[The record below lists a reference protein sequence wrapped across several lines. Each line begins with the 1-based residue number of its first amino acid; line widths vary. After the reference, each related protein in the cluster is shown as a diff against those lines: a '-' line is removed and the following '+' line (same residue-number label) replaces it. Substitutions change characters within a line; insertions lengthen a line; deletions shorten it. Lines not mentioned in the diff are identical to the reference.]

1 MSRATATA
9 VLCCA
14 LLAGCGSGGDG
25 PPPDADGRGKGSGAP
40 STAPGPTGPTVLLSV
55 PPAYAPDQGWQQPLA
70 WMPTKYSSKPPV
82 AVGARSDVVA
92 YVTVTEDGYTAQVRQ
107 ASTGQTLFT
116 GKPWQPP
123 IPMSEAGK
131 SAYDGDRAEL
141 PSVSTAYQD
150 GREYV
155 VLWAHGMTGGDALTE
170 AKEIVRLA
178 VYPADASGNAVAP
191 LREIDVPVR
200 TYGPNKGSQ
209 DDDLQVEDLGGGLQV
224 RWNGPPLTGNNAHA
238 AVAVDL
244 ASGTLE
250 VCADACAKGIGRV
263 RTGKGWIVTEF
274 VPKGFGVSGA
284 WSALTAPPP
293 GTAPDRHSQDGLFQS
308 ASNGHVLS
316 RWHGS
321 DGDALR
327 YPVTA
332 LHDASTGRLAAS
344 MPCEL
349 TPSGVVTSANGRFIA
364 DGTVAFDI
372 QRAHGTCLGAG
383 ADRKADVR
391 VKAVNDDGTAY
402 GEVSG
407 ANGGATAEVDLA
419 SGTGAPKLLPPGTV
433 VPRWALKDTAVFL
446 TPAASG
452 GGLLISTLKKN

>member
-1 MSRATATA
+1 MRRNAAAA

-14 LLAGCGSGGDG
+14 LLAGCSAGGDG
-25 PPPDADGRGKGSGAP
+25 PPAGASGGAERSGTP
-40 STAPGPTGPTVLLSV
+40 SAAATPTAPTVLLSV
-55 PPAYAPDQGWQQPLA
+55 PPAYAADRGWQQALS
-70 WMPTKYSSKPPV
+70 WMPAKYSSKPPV

-92 YVTVTEDGYTAQVRQ
+92 YVTVTEDGYATQVRQ
-107 ASTGQTLFT
+107 ASTGRTLFT

-123 IPMSEAGK
+123 TPMSEAGK
-131 SAYDGDRAEL
+131 SGYDGDRVEL

-150 GREYV
+150 GRDYV

-170 AKEIVRLA
+170 GKEIVRLA
-178 VYPADASGNAVAP
+178 VYAADASGDAVAP

-200 TYGPNKGSQ
+200 TYGPNTGSH

-224 RWNGPPLTGNNAHA
+224 RWNGPPLTGNNSHG

-263 RTGKGWIVTEF
+263 RSGKGWIVTEF

-284 WSALTAPPP
+284 WSVLTAPPP
-293 GTAPDRHSQDGLFQS
+293 GTAPDRHSEDGIFQS
-308 ASNGHVLS
+308 AARGHVLS
-316 RWHGS
+316 RWHGA
-321 DGDALR
+321 DGNALR
-327 YPVTA
+327 YPTTA
-332 LHDASTGRLAAS
+332 VHDAATGRLEAS

-349 TPSGVVTSANGRFIA
+349 IPYGVVTSANGRFIA
-364 DGTVAFDI
+364 DGTAAFDL

-383 ADRKADVR
+383 TERKADIR
-391 VKAVNDDGTAY
+391 LKAVNDEGIAY
-402 GEVSG
+402 GDVSG
-407 ANGGATAEVDLA
+407 AQDGATAEVDLA
-419 SGTGAPKLLPPGTV
+419 RGTGSPKLLPPGTV

-446 TPAASG
+446 TSGPA
-452 GGLLISTLKKN
+452 GGLLVSTLKRN